1 MGPGSPR
8 GPASPGP
15 YLPLGLFLLSVPP
28 GPEGL
33 LLLSVL
39 LLPVRPFLLVVL
51 PGLADLF
58 LPAAPSLLS
67 VPPGP
72 GGLLLPAA
80 PSLLSVPPD
89 PEGLFLP
96 AVPQDLANQALPAAR
111 QGPGDLPAPD
121 SSDSSR
127 IYYIHY
133 TFPIHLSAPDHI
145 PIFILCI
152 QVLSVQHI
160 KKIRPC
166 LKAGGFLQQRP

>member
-58 LPAAPSLLS
+58 
-67 VPPGP
+67 
-72 GGLLLPAA
+72 LPAA